1 MTLNFSVGPGLHR
14 TSLPKGF
21 SAGGINS
28 GVRRYRPDLGIIIS
42 DVPAAAAGVYTL
54 NQCKA
59 APVLFCMQRTPSD
72 QVLAIVTNSGQANAA
87 TGDVGIERN
96 LMMVSAV
103 AKELECSLDQVLVA
117 STGVIGHQLDI
128 DKILP
133 AIPEMIERTQ
143 ETAESFATA
152 ILTTDL
158 VPKAVSMDVQL
169 SSGVIKITGIC
180 KGSGMI
186 HPNMATMLGY
196 ILSDVKISGTVADE
210 VLKTAVNKS
219 FNMIS
224 VDGDSSTNDCC
235 FIMANGASGVELL
248 NSMDRAAFQKAVDEV
263 SIYLAKSIAADGEGA
278 TKLVE
283 VNIIGATDQAIVKQ
297 AARGIT
303 LSPLIKT
310 AIHGEDPNW
319 GRILARLGAEQVP
332 SEQLAKMSLTL
343 QGIKIFDNGQP
354 LNFDRAE
361 VKSLLKQSQIFI
373 NVDLKSGDLEAT
385 AWGCDLSKKYVE
397 INTEYN

>member
-1 MTLNFSVGPGLHR
+1 MMTPGPGLHR
-14 TSLPKGF
+14 TFLPQGF

-28 GVRRYRPDLGIIIS
+28 GVRRYRPDIGILIS
-42 DVPAAAAGVYTL
+42 DHPAVAAGVFTL

-59 APVLFCMQRTPSD
+59 APVLYSQKRVPAD
-72 QVLAIVTNSGQANAA
+72 NIRAIVTNSGQANAA
-87 TGDVGIERN
+87 TGDIGIERN

-103 AKELECSLDQVLVA
+103 AKSLGCDSDQVLVA
-117 STGVIGHQLDI
+117 STGVIGVHLDTE
-128 DKILP
+128 KILP
-133 AIPEMIERTQ
+133 AIPELIERSQ
-143 ETAESFATA
+143 ETAEAFACA

-158 VPKAVSMDVQL
+158 VPKTVSTDLQL
-169 SSGVIKITGIC
+169 SGGVVKITGIS

-196 ILSDVKISGTVADE
+196 ILTDVKISKDFAHE
-210 VLKTAVNKS
+210 CLKSATDVS

-235 FIMANGASGVELL
+235 FLIANGASGVELKTPE
-248 NSMDRAAFQKAVDEV
+248 DVQKFQTAVNDI
-263 SIYLAKSIAADGEGA
+263 SIYLAKAIVADGEGA

-283 VNIIGATDQAIVKQ
+283 VEIIGSDDKALAKQ

-310 AIHGEDPNW
+310 ALHGEDPNW

-332 SEQLAKMSLTL
+332 AEQLAKMSLTL
-343 QGIKIFDNGQP
+343 QGVKIFDDGQP
-354 LNFDRAE
+354 LLFDRAH
-361 VKSLLKQSQIFI
+361 VKNLLKQSHIYVKI
-373 NVDLKSGDLEAT
+373 DLKTGNIRQT

-397 INTEYN
+397 INTEYS